1 MAVLHLFHGTPYD
14 DISKFSPHP
23 HHDFF
28 LRIKALEACFENKTT
43 LTVCVGCWWL
53 VLFAILVLLL
63 VHVKIQ

>member
-28 LRIKALEACFENKTT
+28 LRMKALEACFENKTT
-43 LTVCVGCWWL
+43 LTVCVGCW
-53 VLFAILVLLL
+53 
-63 VHVKIQ
+63 